1 MKHENIQ
8 LFYDH
13 ESHHVMRKK
22 ILWLRIIYEF
32 NVKGFNKCKH
42 SMMSFI
48 INNTEYY
55 IIIILWNF
63 LLGWSGNLLS
73 ASVGLV
79 FGLIRLSYR

>member
-13 ESHHVMRKK
+13 ESDHVMRKK
-22 ILWLRIIYEF
+22 ILWLWIIYEF

-42 SMMSFI
+42 PMMFFI

-55 IIIILWNF
+55 IIIILWN
-63 LLGWSGNLLS
+63 LPLGWSENLLS
-73 ASVGLV
+73 TSVGLV